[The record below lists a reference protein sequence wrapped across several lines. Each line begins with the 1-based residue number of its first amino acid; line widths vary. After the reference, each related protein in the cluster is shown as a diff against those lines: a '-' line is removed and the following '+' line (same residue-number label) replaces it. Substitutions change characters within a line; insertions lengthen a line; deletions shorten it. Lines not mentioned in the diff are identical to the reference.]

1 MSWLG
6 EHLEILYMQF
16 FSGTMDEVQL
26 LENLKG
32 LKRAGIRDSVSGQ
45 GDGDVAPD
53 VVPRKAESVDGPKFS
68 WTKD

>member
-16 FSGTMDEVQL
+16 FNETMDEVQL

-32 LKRAGIRDSVSGQ
+32 LKRAGVRDSVSGR